1 MRRVLVVLLT
11 FGLTSAGAAEPG
23 AGSGPGPLPGEIVT
37 RIGQV
42 AAIPADERLVPG
54 YAGAWRM
61 AAAQRQVLDSIKAHE
76 ARAARPCQDVHVT
89 DSVQAAPDLLET
101 RPRPV
106 HHALEH
112 WTVQACGAARQYE
125 VWYRFEKD
133 NSRVL
138 VADSAGADFQAE
150 LDPPYRRLREL
161 AAARRQELAAGGVRW
176 LNLPL
181 PADSVPASNESTPR
195 HWSADFVPLGESI
208 RDWTQL
214 VAVQGL
220 QRTKSKGQ
228 AVMLL
233 EGMQRSRAT
242 RCGVP
247 AGEVSLLPPGANAP
261 HGVVAQTFLV
271 CPRVPDTNYAE
282 LAVVKAIE
290 GPDWLYVVQR
300 AWRLPAGEAESVLA
314 VAREPRLAAEAFLE
328 TVQLCNPTQDRQACP
343 SPFPR

>member
-1 MRRVLVVLLT
+1 MRRVLVVLLA

-76 ARAARPCQDVHVT
+76 ARAARPCQDVRVT

-181 PADSVPASNESTPR
+181 PADSLPSVPTAIARQSVEAGAPTSPPSATASATGPSWSRCRACRAAKRPGPGPR
-195 HWSADFVPLGESI
+195 CCS
-208 RDWTQL
+208 R
-214 VAVQGL
+214 
-220 QRTKSKGQ
+220 
-228 AVMLL
+228 
-233 EGMQRSRAT
+233 GMQGRAGHPLRHSRRTRSKAYCRWGPTAHRA
-242 RCGVP
+242 RPCKDP
-247 AGEVSLLPPGANAP
+247 ARLPPRARHQLSPNWP
-261 HGVVAQTFLV
+261 
-271 CPRVPDTNYAE
+271 
-282 LAVVKAIE
+282 VVKAIE
-290 GPDWLYVVQR
+290 GPDWLYRGAAQL
-300 AWRLPAGEAESVLA
+300 APAG
-314 VAREPRLAAEAFLE
+314 PG
-328 TVQLCNPTQDRQACP
+328 D
-343 SPFPR
+343 

>member
-1 MRRVLVVLLT
+1 MKPLFAVVLALST
-11 FGLTSAGAAEPG
+11 VMVRAAE
-23 AGSGPGPLPGEIVT
+23 PGPLPGEIVT

-42 AAIPADERLVPG
+42 AAIPADERVVPG
-54 YAGAWRM
+54 HAGAWRM

-76 ARAARPCQDVHVT
+76 ARAAKPCQDVRVT

-101 RPRPV
+101 RPRAV

-133 NSRVL
+133 KSRVL

-161 AAARRQELAAGGVRW
+161 AAARRQEEAGGGVRW

-181 PADSVPASNESTPR
+181 PPDTLPAANESSPR
-195 HWSADFVPLGESI
+195 GWSADFVPLGETL

-214 VAVQGL
+214 VSVQGL
-220 QRTKSKGQ
+220 PRSKSSGQ
-228 AVMLL
+228 ALLLL
-233 EGMQRSRAT
+233 EGMQRSRAS

-247 AGEVSLLPPGANAP
+247 AGGRWPTVPARPAP
-261 HGVVAQTFLV
+261 HPG
-271 CPRVPDTNYAE
+271 
-282 LAVVKAIE
+282 
-290 GPDWLYVVQR
+290 G
-300 AWRLPAGEAESVLA
+300 
-314 VAREPRLAAEAFLE
+314 
-328 TVQLCNPTQDRQACP
+328 
-343 SPFPR
+343 

>member
-1 MRRVLVVLLT
+1 MRRRFATLLAL
-11 FGLTSAGAAEPG
+11 GLTSAGAAEPG
-23 AGSGPGPLPGEIVT
+23 PIPGEIVT

-54 YAGAWRM
+54 HAGAWRM

-76 ARAARPCQDVHVT
+76 ARAAKPCQDVRVT

-101 RPRPV
+101 RPSPV
-106 HHALEH
+106 HHALEL

-133 NSRVL
+133 KSRVL

-161 AAARRQELAAGGVRW
+161 AAARRQEEAAGGVRW

-181 PADSVPASNESTPR
+181 PPDTLPAANEGSPR
-195 HWSADFVPLGESI
+195 GWSADFVPLGETL

-214 VAVQGL
+214 VSVQGL
-220 QRTKSKGQ
+220 PRSKSSAQ
-228 AVMLL
+228 ALMLL
-233 EGMQRSRAT
+233 EGMQRSRAR

-247 AGEVSLLPPGANAP
+247 AGEVSLLPPGSNAP
-261 HGVVAQTFLV
+261 FGVVAQTFLV

-300 AWRLPAGEAESVLA
+300 AWRLPAGDVDAVLA
-314 VAREPRLAAEAFLE
+314 AAQEPRLAAEAFLDA
-328 TVQLCNPTQDRQACP
+328 VRLCDPARDRQACP
-343 SPFPR
+343 SSFPR